1 MPPAEQQE
9 KFVIHNPDLPVVVP
23 APDAET
29 FAVVSING
37 FQYKVMQDDVVLANY
52 LEEYD
57 INQQIVFDGVH
68 LVGSKQYTLVGR
80 PFVKSAKVYAT
91 VEEQTETDK
100 LVVFKKKRRKT
111 YQKTMH
117 YRHMVTVLRIN
128 KIEVEIDDSLKEKAV
143 ALN

>member
-1 MPPAEQQE
+1 M
-9 KFVIHNPDLPVVVP
+9 IHNPDLPVVVP

>member
-1 MPPAEQQE
+1 
-9 KFVIHNPDLPVVVP
+9 VIHNPDLPVVVP
-23 APDAET
+23 APDEET

-37 FQYKVMQDDVVLANY
+37 FQYKVVKDDIVLANY
-52 LEEYD
+52 LEGYD
-57 INQQIVFDGVH
+57 INQQIVFDAVL
-68 LVGSKQYTLVGR
+68 LVGSKQFTLVGR

-100 LVVFKKKRRKT
+100 MVIFKKKRRKT

-117 YRHMVTVLRIN
+117 FRHMITVLRVN
-128 KIEVEIDDSLKEKAV
+128 KIEVEVDDALKAKAV